1 MLRWEDRPSEIA
13 NHFNP
18 AFCSLLLSEAV
29 SGFLQRSGRGM
40 EYAISFLILPVVLH
54 ELTREALPRN
64 TRTKLHAWIQNTP
77 SCRIGFG
84 KRVRSLKP
92 YTQESLIF
100 GMQRSLFTVDIEGTL
115 ITVKKKIPKLSVSEG
130 SELNEMQERALFV
143 GKWFAD
149 VRDTSTLLAAW
160 GLRP

>member
-1 MLRWEDRPSEIA
+1 MLRWEDRPMEVA

-29 SGFLQRSGRGM
+29 SGYMGRSTQGM
-40 EYAISFLILPVVLH
+40 EYPLSFLVLPIVLH
-54 ELTREALPRN
+54 KSTREALPKN
-64 TRTKLHAWIQNTP
+64 TRTRLHIWIQDNS
-77 SCRIGFG
+77 SCRIGFV
-84 KRVRSLKP
+84 KRVQYLKS

-100 GMQRSLFTVDIEGTL
+100 GMQQGLLIVDDKGLL
-115 ITVKKKIPKLSVSEG
+115 IPAKKKIPKLPAPEG
-130 SELNEMQERALFV
+130 SEPNEIQARALFV

-149 VRDTSTLLAAW
+149 VTDTSTLLTMW